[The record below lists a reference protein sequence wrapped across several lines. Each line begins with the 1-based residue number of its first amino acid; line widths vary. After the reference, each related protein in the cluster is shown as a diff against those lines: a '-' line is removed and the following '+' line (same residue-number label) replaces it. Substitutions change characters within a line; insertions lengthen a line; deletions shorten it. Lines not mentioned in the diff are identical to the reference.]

1 LFLIN
6 LKMAWRNIWRNPRRS
21 ILTILAITFASA
33 LLVFMLS
40 WQLGSYDAMINAAV
54 SIRTGHL
61 QVEAKGYNKE
71 KDIHLVVPHPAAVG
85 ALLDATDGVSAYS
98 YRASAFSVVSS
109 KQRTYGVVITG
120 IDPDREARVSTIER
134 LVRKGSYLSPSDMNQ
149 ALVGRLLATNLK
161 VVPGD
166 ELVVLGQGRDG
177 SVAATV
183 LKIKGI
189 FSSGQDEFD
198 RNFLFMPLKTFQE
211 VYDMRA
217 AVHEVVV
224 MADALSEVPSIKAAL
239 TSGLQRIEG
248 GDQLRVLGWRELMPG
263 LMEAIKMDLISGFIF
278 YLVLIM
284 VVAFSILNTFLM
296 AILERTREF
305 GVMLAIG
312 TRPGRLTKLLLLESS
327 GMTLIGIIAGV
338 ALGSIVTLYYQTYGF
353 HIAGATE
360 ILRQYGLPE
369 RIHPQLSM
377 LSASIGP
384 GIVLMITLLAAL
396 YPALKVRRLGPV
408 EAMTAV

>member
-1 LFLIN
+1 LFFIN

-40 WQLGSYDAMINAAV
+40 WQLGSYEAMINAAV
-54 SIRTGHL
+54 GIQTGHL
-61 QVEAKGYNKE
+61 QVQSKRYNEE
-71 KDIHLVVPHPAAVG
+71 KNIHLVVSAPAEVG
-85 ALLDATDGVSAYS
+85 TLLDTTEGVSAYT
-98 YRASAFSVVSS
+98 YRANAFSLVSS
-109 KQRTYGVVITG
+109 TQRTYGVLITG
-120 IDPDREARVSTIER
+120 IDPEREARVSTIET
-134 LVRKGSYLSPSDMNQ
+134 LVREGDYLSPSDVDQ

-161 VVPGD
+161 VAPGD

-183 LKIKGI
+183 LRVKGV
-189 FSSGQDEFD
+189 FSSGQDAFD
-198 RNFLFMPLKTFQE
+198 RSCLFMPLTYFQE
-211 VYDMRA
+211 VYAMRG

-224 MADALSEVPSIKAAL
+224 LGDDLSDVPRIKGKL
-239 TSGLQRIEG
+239 TAGLQGIEG
-248 GDQLRVLGWRELMPG
+248 GDQLRVLGWQELMPG

-278 YLVLIM
+278 YLVLIV

-312 TRPGRLTKLLLLESS
+312 TRSGRLIGVLLLESA
-327 GMTLIGIIAGV
+327 GMTILGIIAGV
-338 ALGSIVTLYYQTYGF
+338 VLGTIVTLYYQTYGF
-353 HIAGATE
+353 HIPGATE

-369 RIHPQLSM
+369 RIYPQLSV

-396 YPALKVRRLGPV
+396 YPALKVRRFKPV

>member
-1 LFLIN
+1 
-6 LKMAWRNIWRNPRRS
+6 M
-21 ILTILAITFASA
+21 TILAITFASA

-54 SIRTGHL
+54 SIQTGHL
-61 QVEAKGYNKE
+61 QVQAKNYNEE
-71 KDIHLVVPHPAAVG
+71 KDIHLVVPEPAAVG
-85 ALLDATDGVSAYS
+85 ALLDRTEGVSAYA
-98 YRASAFSVVSS
+98 YRASAFSMVSS
-109 KQRTYGVVITG
+109 KQRTCGVVIKG
-120 IDPDREARVSTIER
+120 IEPDREARVSTIET
-134 LVRKGSYLSPSDMNQ
+134 LVRKGAYLSPSDGEQ
-149 ALVGRLLATNLK
+149 VLVGHLLAANLK
-161 VVPGD
+161 IGLGD

-177 SVAATV
+177 SIAATV
-183 LKIKGI
+183 LRVKGV
-189 FSSGQDEFD
+189 FSSGQDDFD
-198 RNFLFMPLKTFQE
+198 RGLAFMPLKTFQE
-211 VYDMRA
+211 VYDMRG

-224 MADALSEVPSIKAAL
+224 MGHNLSTVPRIKAAL
-239 TSGLQRIEG
+239 ASGLQRLEG

-278 YLVLIM
+278 YLVLIV

-312 TRPGRLTKLLLLESS
+312 TRPGRLIKLLLLEST
-327 GMTLIGIIAGV
+327 GMTMIGIGAGV
-338 ALGSIVTLYYQTYGF
+338 ALGSLVTLYYQTYGF
-353 HIAGATE
+353 HIPGATE

-369 RIHPQLSM
+369 RIYPQLSIP
-377 LSASIGP
+377 SASIGP

-408 EAMTAV
+408 EAMGAV

>member
-1 LFLIN
+1 MFFIN

-21 ILTILAITFASA
+21 VLTILAIAFAGA

-54 SIRTGHL
+54 TIQTGHL
-61 QVEAKGYNKE
+61 QVQAKGYNEE
-71 KDIHLVVPHPAAVG
+71 KDIHLVVTAPAEVG
-85 ALLDATDGVSAYS
+85 ALLDTIEGVSAYTW
-98 YRASAFSVVSS
+98 RASAFSLVSS
-109 KQRTYGVVITG
+109 KERTYGVLITG
-120 IDPDREARVSTIER
+120 IDPDREASVSTIET
-134 LVRKGSYLSPSDMNQ
+134 LVREGDYLSPSDEAE
-149 ALVGRLLATNLK
+149 ALVGRLMATNLK
-161 VVPGD
+161 VAPGD
-166 ELVVLGQGRDG
+166 ELVVLGQGQDG

-183 LKIKGI
+183 LRVKGI

-198 RNFLFMPLKTFQE
+198 RSFVFMPLTYFQE
-211 VYDMRA
+211 VYVLGG

-224 MADALSEVPSIKAAL
+224 LAADLRSVPAIEGAL
-239 TSGLQRIEG
+239 TAGLQGVQG
-248 GDQLRVLGWRELMPG
+248 GDQLRVLGWQALMPG
-263 LMEAIKMDLISGFIF
+263 LMEAIKMDLVSGFIF
-278 YLVLIM
+278 YLVLIV

-312 TRPGRLTKLLLLESS
+312 TRPGRLIKILLLESA
-327 GMTLIGIIAGV
+327 GMTVLGIIAGV
-338 ALGSIVTLYYQTYGF
+338 ILGSMVTLYYQTYGF
-353 HIAGATE
+353 HIPGATE

-369 RIHPQLSM
+369 RIYPKLS
-377 LSASIGP
+377 LISASVGP

-396 YPALKVRRLGPV
+396 YPALKVRRFKPV

>member
-21 ILTILAITFASA
+21 ILTILAITFAGA
-33 LLVFMLS
+33 LLIFMLS

-54 SIRTGHL
+54 RIRTGHL
-61 QVEAKGYNKE
+61 QVEAKGYSKNQ
-71 KDIHLVVPHPAAVG
+71 DIHLVVPHPAAVG
-85 ALLDATDGVSAYS
+85 ALLDATDGVCAYS
-98 YRASAFSVVSS
+98 YRASAFSIVSS
-109 KQRTYGVVITG
+109 KQRTCGVMITG
-120 IDPDREARVSTIER
+120 IEPEREARVSTIER
-134 LVRKGSYLSPSDMNQ
+134 LVRKGSYLSTSDKNQ

-161 VVPGD
+161 VAPGD

-183 LKIKGI
+183 LTVKGI

-211 VYDMRA
+211 VYDMRG
-217 AVHEVVV
+217 AVHQVVV
-224 MADALSEVPSIKAAL
+224 MADALSEVPGIKATL

-278 YLVLIM
+278 YLVLIV

-338 ALGSIVTLYYQTYGF
+338 VLGSIVTLYYQTYGF
-353 HIAGATE
+353 HITGATE

-408 EAMTAV
+408 EAMKAV

>member
-1 LFLIN
+1 LFFNN

-54 SIRTGHL
+54 GIRTGHL
-61 QVEAKGYNKE
+61 QVQAKHYNEK
-71 KDIHLVVPHPAAVG
+71 KDIRLVVTAPAAVG
-85 ALLDATDGVSAYS
+85 TLLDATEGVSAYTS
-98 YRASAFSVVSS
+98 RGSAFSLVSS
-109 KQRTYGVVITG
+109 KQRTYGALITG
-120 IDPDREARVSTIER
+120 IDPEREARVSTIET
-134 LVRKGSYLSPSDMNQ
+134 LVREGDYLSPSDVDQ

-161 VVPGD
+161 VGPGD
-166 ELVVLGQGRDG
+166 ELVLLGQGRDG

-183 LKIKGI
+183 LRVKGI
-189 FSSGQDEFD
+189 FSSGQDELD
-198 RNFLFMPLKTFQE
+198 RSCVFMPLTYFQE
-211 VYDMRA
+211 VYAMGG

-224 MADALSEVPSIKAAL
+224 LGDDLPDVPRIREAL
-239 TSGLQRIEG
+239 TAGLQGIEE
-248 GDQLRVLGWRELMPG
+248 GDQLRVLGWQELMPG

-278 YLVLIM
+278 YLVLIV

-296 AILERTREF
+296 AILERAREF

-312 TRPGRLTKLLLLESS
+312 TRPGRLIGVLLLEST
-327 GMTLIGIIAGV
+327 GMTILGIMGGV
-338 ALGSIVTLYYQTYGF
+338 VLGSVVTLYYQTYGF
-353 HIAGATE
+353 HIPGATE

-369 RIHPQLSM
+369 RIYPQLSA

-384 GIVLMITLLAAL
+384 GIVLLITILAAL
-396 YPALKVRRLGPV
+396 YPALKVRRFKPI